1 VRNRV
6 AHLVAAIA
14 AACVVGIPGIA
25 YASSS
30 VPVTAQVTGGTLSVT
45 LPSTMSWSLTLNGY
59 NQTATT
65 SSTVVV
71 DDSTGTGDGWQVTA
85 EASPFTATNSSGTT
99 TTLSGESLSVAQPT
113 AACASGT
120 TCTLPDN
127 TVSYPVTLPIGSNVN
142 VTPIVIASAAV
153 DTGMGEVDLP
163 FTWSLAVPADALAG
177 SYTSTITVSV
187 STGP

>member
-1 VRNRV
+1 V

-30 VPVTAQVTGGTLSVT
+30 VPVTAQVTGGTLSLT

-71 DDSTGTGDGWQVTA
+71 DDSTGTGDGWQLTA
-85 EASPFTATNSSGTT
+85 AASSFTATSSSGTT

-120 TCTLPDN
+120 TCTLPDD
-127 TVSYPVTLPIGSNVN
+127 TVSYPVTLPIGSNV
-142 VTPIVIASAAV
+142 TPTVIASAAL
-153 DTGMGEVDLP
+153 DTGMGEIDLP